1 VEEAKLARNTVLIII
16 TASTKLDWPT
26 ALHHLQRRGVHPL
39 AILLNPQSFDETL
52 GSNRS
57 AQDALLAE
65 GVPAIS
71 IERGDPLV
79 HVLEQGPR

>member
-1 VEEAKLARNTVLIII
+1 
-16 TASTKLDWPT
+16 
-26 ALHHLQRRGVHPL
+26 LHHLQRRGVRPL
-39 AILLNPQSFDETL
+39 AILLNAQSFDETL
-52 GSNRS
+52 GSNRR

-65 GVPAIS
+65 GVPAIP